1 MPYKR
6 RLALAKAIATA
17 RRKGIN
23 VRTVKWAN
31 GEMGIYSRK
40 SYNSDMLPPSD
51 DPKDFSEWW
60 DMQWDAEYRGEAPKV
75 PRSMTIDRKNRMA
88 TERKKG
94 RRKGLDVN
102 VRRRAPG
109 KVTSKTAWR
118 NSGVNTLLGENIFVR
133 RGTWGNMP
141 IESQPPNVANTGSI
155 FTLFRGGETRPLE
168 RLEAS
173 GMLGSEFLDRELND
187 WDIPEALLENEINFD
202 SGTFAEGAEKSSEYF
217 IRPLTP
223 IKHFLIK
230 NYGNN
235 GAQDFDI
242 GGGSLEDHYNI
253 TGKNEDPRGG
263 YYHLLEDVP
272 LGEEAW
278 AEYLSYPAV
287 IYGVSTTESEGHA
300 LGIGKEY
307 TNDYNDQLPIR
318 RWILRMSASLGEE
331 RGGFQPN
338 DSWHYRLW
346 ETMKEAHKLSTQN
359 PDALYAIGDHPVYFD
374 KDGTPLGWQDG
385 TDYGEDDG
393 DQNNVALFYG
403 GKMWNISQVDF
414 ALQLAIWNDSS
425 KTAKRMRADF
435 NKRYFGVEGDPGK
448 TDTQTGNM
456 AFVEWVARKE
466 AFPPEGSKF
475 VPDENGN
482 LHLDPNEDTKDIKRN
497 VGLQTAVPSYQGYGS
512 GFGSIPYDKRLWNYQ
527 RFAFDKDMPDW
538 IHGWE
543 DKYMLD
549 NDSVALNKKWDRQLA
564 KDYKY
569 SDNQGRMSAN
579 AIEDFIDKKSDFSN
593 LPAAILAKPIG
604 GSLWDGKTERI
615 GEIRRGWKT
624 ILGNE

>member
-60 DMQWDAEYRGEAPKV
+60 DMQWESEYGGDAPKV
-75 PRSMTIDRKNRMA
+75 PKSMTMDRKNRMV
-88 TERKKG
+88 TERQKG

-102 VRRRAPG
+102 IRRRGPG
-109 KVTSKTAWR
+109 KVESKTAWR

-133 RGTWGNMP
+133 RGTWGNLP
-141 IESQPPNVANTGSI
+141 IESTPPNVAGSGSI
-155 FTLFRGGETRPLE
+155 FTLFRGGENRPME
-168 RLEAS
+168 RLESS
-173 GMLGSEFLDRELND
+173 GMMGSEFLDRELNED
-187 WDIPEALLENEINFD
+187 TSEALLENEINFD
-202 SGTFAEGAEKSSEYF
+202 SAIFTEGAEKSPEYF

-230 NYGNN
+230 KYGDY
-235 GAQDFDI
+235 GASDYTI

-253 TGKNEDPRGG
+253 TGNNEDPRGG
-263 YYHLLEDVP
+263 YYNLLEDAP
-272 LGEEAW
+272 ISEDAW
-278 AEYLSYPAV
+278 AEHLSYPAI
-287 IYGVSTTESEGHA
+287 IYGVSTTESESHA

-307 TNDYNDQLPIR
+307 TNDYWEQLPVR

-331 RGGFQPN
+331 RGGFLPN

-346 ETMKEAHKLSTQN
+346 QTMKEAHKLSTQN
-359 PDALYAIGDHPVYFD
+359 PDALYAIGDHQVFFD
-374 KDGTPLGWQDG
+374 KEGTPLGWQDG
-385 TDYGEDDG
+385 TDYDEDDG

-414 ALQLAIWNDSS
+414 ALQLAIWNDFSPS
-425 KTAKRMRADF
+425 AKRMRTDF

-448 TDTQTGNM
+448 SDTETGNM

-466 AFPPEGSKF
+466 AYPPDGSKF

-482 LHLDPNEDTKDIKRN
+482 LHLDPNKDTKDIKRN

-512 GFGSIPYDKRLWNYQ
+512 NFGKIPYDKRLWNYQ

-549 NDSVALNKKWDRQLA
+549 NDSVALNKKWDKQLA

-604 GSLWDGKTERI
+604 GSSWDGGTEKV
-615 GEIRRGWKT
+615 GEIRRAWKS
-624 ILGNE
+624 ILGDD